1 MHICTHAHSHMHVRA
16 HTRAHT
22 HILAHIRTRT
32 HAHVHTRTFAHT
44 DAHRHAHIYTPHV
57 HIHTHLHTQTHA
69 STHICTCMWTPAHT
83 HICTHTGTFTH
94 RRTLAHTPLSLWS
107 TRPMP
112 CPSHPVQLICA
123 QRPCSHA
130 PLGSLGRWGA
140 QEGTFLRLRPPPCW
154 LRPGS
159 LGGRGRGVGAPF
171 FGTGMRPRSALRS
184 GSPSTAQ
191 SATHAAHFE
200 RRGVGSPLQT
210 TPALPVLTG
219 PWEVTSADSWLTQ
232 PGGAGT
238 WVPLPGPRPSTAVAV
253 LGPGHPLYVPCR
265 PPALGLHCPLW
276 ATEPAGPSSPEP
288 FGKCPLLT
296 LVCCLAGFALRS
308 PQTLSTPPA
317 SMTGSP
323 HPLTC
328 SPVTPA
334 NAPP

>member
-1 MHICTHAHSHMHVRA
+1 M
-16 HTRAHT
+16 
-22 HILAHIRTRT
+22 
-32 HAHVHTRTFAHT
+32 
-44 DAHRHAHIYTPHV
+44 
-57 HIHTHLHTQTHA
+57 
-69 STHICTCMWTPAHT
+69 
-83 HICTHTGTFTH
+83 
-94 RRTLAHTPLSLWS
+94 
-107 TRPMP
+107 
-112 CPSHPVQLICA
+112 
-123 QRPCSHA
+123 
-130 PLGSLGRWGA
+130 
-140 QEGTFLRLRPPPCW
+140 
-154 LRPGS
+154 
-159 LGGRGRGVGAPF
+159 GAPF

-238 WVPLPGPRPSTAVAV
+238 WVPLPGPRPSTAMAV

-296 LVCCLAGFALRS
+296 LSL
-308 PQTLSTPPA
+308 LS
-317 SMTGSP
+317 GW
-323 HPLTC
+323 LC
-328 SPVTPA
+328 SPLSPDTFHTSSFDDRL
-334 NAPP
+334 PPSTDLLPSDTCKCPSLTR